1 MARKTLKQKLRSQN
15 SKLRVMLQAEHN
27 LAGLTIN
34 HEQRKLQAIAMAHGI
49 MGSLIALRQE
59 VLKSGGTE
67 EDSIFIAV
75 RDLCQTRIGQC
86 VVALTDMGLTHE
98 EANQRIT
105 QGY

>member
-15 SKLRVMLQAEHN
+15 GKLRVMLQAEHN

-49 MGSLIALRQE
+49 MGTLIVLRQE
-59 VLKSGGTE
+59 ILKAGGTE
-67 EDSIFIAV
+67 EDEIFKAV
-75 RDLCQTRIGQC
+75 QALSQTRIGQC
-86 VVALTDMGLTHE
+86 VVALGDMGMPHE
-98 EANQRIT
+98 EANARIL